1 MTDYYQ
7 EQQQARRK
15 ALRLLEHMDRTE
27 QGLTDR
33 LRQAGFSE
41 EAAEDAVCLCER
53 VWLY

>member
-27 QGLTDR
+27 RGLTDR

-41 EAAEDAVCLCER
+41 KAAEDAV
-53 VWLY
+53 W